1 MSQQVST
8 AIPAAEAKVSP
19 GDHKQEDAVLKDDD
33 MVFDYEDPG
42 EEKPCPRIMS
52 ILQFQKSQERG

>member
-1 MSQQVST
+1 VST

-19 GDHKQEDAVLKDDD
+19 GDHKQEGPLLKDDD
-33 MVFDYEDPG
+33 MEFDYDEPG
-42 EEKPCPRIMS
+42 VEKPCPRIMS